1 MVNKKGQ
8 PRINNPETMA
18 TLGIQY
24 TRNIITNRTT
34 KSMSQMVNKMGV
46 KVQWSSSSEKQATG
60 PGL

>member
-8 PRINNPETMA
+8 SRMDNPETMA

-46 KVQWSSSSEKQATG
+46 KVQC
-60 PGL
+60 